1 MMKRATFS
9 APLCAATLLALVAVS
24 FGEALAQSAVIT
36 GKVTGRQGEA
46 LGGAI
51 VVIDEFSAAVA
62 TTTAGSYTLT
72 VAPERTKGQTVTLRA
87 RYIGY
92 SPSVKQIT
100 LTPGTQTQDFDLKF
114 DPMTLDAVV
123 VTGVAEATEAKK
135 LTFAVGHVDAATLQ
149 QVPGVSALGALE
161 GKVAG
166 ARLLQS
172 SGMPGGEPTIRLRSA
187 TSLTSPSSCGQA
199 LCASTATPGPLIIV
213 DGTIVRHG
221 LSDINSEDIER
232 VEVVKGAAASSL
244 YGSDAANGVV
254 QVFTKRGERIP
265 DGKLSVTV
273 RNEYGQSFRPHS
285 IPQALAHPYR
295 IDTLGTY
302 IDANGNT
309 VNNGDF
315 INSAGNLRGI
325 RQTGSVKPDAI
336 ADRPYS
342 LYGRPV
348 YDEQSLLLTHGPSYT
363 NYVSIGQRRGNT
375 NFNVSFQNFKQD
387 GVMILLKG
395 YNRQNFRVNVDQA
408 LTPRFDLSVGGFFG
422 KSNNNQV
429 TEGPG
434 SPFFTVTFLEPYVN
448 MFAPNP
454 DGTPYAAK
462 IPHGQPNSANPLYTL
477 ANEHINTDRSRVNGY
492 AKATYR
498 IFDWLSL
505 EGNYNYDQESG
516 NYTDETPKGFL
527 NSAGSPTS
535 GSLVKF
541 DSSGRTFNTGAT
553 LTSVRNFRLGS
564 ANVRNTTKAA
574 YVYEDQTR
582 SIFNLTG
589 YAFTVIATP
598 EFNAV
603 DPTQLLPGSQDITIR
618 NKNYYVVSGFDIND
632 RYLLDGLVRWDGSS
646 LFGPESR
653 WQTYFRASGAYR
665 LSQDFHMKG
674 IDELKLRASYGTA
687 GLRPTFDAQ
696 YETFSVVGG
705 APVKLTLG
713 NKALKPARS
722 GELELGGNVD
732 FLGRFS
738 LEYSYSRKETKD
750 QILLVPVPAATGYL
764 NRWENAA
771 TLLGHTHE
779 LALGAI
785 IVDRPEFSW
794 RLNIAGDRTRQKIT
808 ALNTAPYYTGPSY
821 QGSEDVTQS
830 FYIAPGETFGV
841 IYGTKIVRTLA
852 ELYDDPAKRA
862 VSGPGQAWSPDSVII
877 NEDGYVVRLSKYHT
891 KGEVPLAYV
900 GPRGQTAVK
909 IADVNPDFNLSFTTN
924 LRYKNFS
931 AYALVDWVQ
940 GGKIYNGTRQWPFFE
955 LRDRIYDQTS
965 KPSVNCAGSPDPTHC
980 PYSTGKKPIGYYQ
993 SLYNGIN
1000 PIDFFVENGTY
1011 VKIKEINVSYN
1022 IGRSLLEKI
1031 GIGGISGI
1039 KLGVIGRN
1047 LFTFTDYSGYD
1058 PEVAGLSGDPYS
1070 FRFDGFSYPNFR
1082 TLTGVVEISF

>member
-1 MMKRATFS
+1 MMNRATFS
-9 APLCAATLLALVAVS
+9 APLCATALLALVAGS

-62 TTTAGSYTLT
+62 TTTAGTYTLT

-92 SPSVKQIT
+92 SPGVKQVT
-100 LTPGTQTQDFDLKF
+100 LTPGTQTQDFELKF

-135 LTFAVGHVDAATLQ
+135 LTFSVGHVDAQTLNQ
-149 QVPGVSALGALE
+149 APGVSALGALE

-166 ARLLQS
+166 ARLLS
-172 SGMPGGEPTIRLRSA
+172 GSGMPGGEPSIRLRSA
-187 TSLTSPSSCGQA
+187 TSLTSPSACGGA
-199 LCASTATPGPLIIV
+199 TCASTDVPGPLLIV
-213 DGTIVRHG
+213 DGTITRHG

-244 YGSDAANGVV
+244 YGSDAANGAV
-254 QVFTKRGERIP
+254 QIFTKRGERIP
-265 DGKLSVTV
+265 DAKLSVTV
-273 RNEYGQSFRPHS
+273 RNEYGPSIRPKS
-285 IPQALAHPYR
+285 IPTALASPYLT
-295 IDTLGTY
+295 DTLGTY
-302 IDANGNT
+302 TDTKGNT
-309 VNNGDF
+309 VTSGDY
-315 INSAGNLRGI
+315 IDASGNLIGPLA
-325 RQTGSVKPDAI
+325 GPAEKADGI
-336 ADRPYS
+336 ADIVYARFN
-342 LYGRPV
+342 RPV
-348 YDEQSLLLTHGPSYT
+348 YDQQERLLTHGPFYT

-375 NFNVSFQNFKQD
+375 NFNVSFQNTKQD
-387 GVMILLKG
+387 GVMILVNG
-395 YNRQNFRVNVDQA
+395 YSRQNFRLNVDQA

-492 AKATYR
+492 AKATCR

-527 NSAGSPTS
+527 NSAGSPTT

-541 DSSGRTFNTGAT
+541 DSTGRTFNTGAT

-603 DPTQLLPGSQDITIR
+603 DPTQLAPGSQDITIR

-722 GELELGGNVD
+722 GALDLGGNVD

-764 NRWENAA
+764 SRWENAA

-779 LALGAI
+779 LALCAFV
-785 IVDRPEFSW
+785 VDRPEFSW
-794 RLNIAGDRTRQKIT
+794 RLNVAGDRTRQKIT
-808 ALNTAPYYTGPSY
+808 ALNTAPFYTGPSY

-852 ELYDDPAKRA
+852 ELYDDAAKKV
-862 VSGPGQAWSPDSVII
+862 VSGPNQAWSPDSVVV
-877 NEDGYVVRLSKYHT
+877 NEDGYVVRRSVYHT
-891 KGEVPLAYV
+891 KREVPIAYV
-900 GPRGQTAVK
+900 GPQGQTGVK
-909 IADVNPDFNLSFTTN
+909 IADVNPDF
-924 LRYKNFS
+924 
-931 AYALVDWVQ
+931 
-940 GGKIYNGTRQWPFFE
+940 
-955 LRDRIYDQTS
+955 
-965 KPSVNCAGSPDPTHC
+965 
-980 PYSTGKKPIGYYQ
+980 
-993 SLYNGIN
+993 
-1000 PIDFFVENGTY
+1000 
-1011 VKIKEINVSYN
+1011 
-1022 IGRSLLEKI
+1022 
-1031 GIGGISGI
+1031 
-1039 KLGVIGRN
+1039 
-1047 LFTFTDYSGYD
+1047 
-1058 PEVAGLSGDPYS
+1058 
-1070 FRFDGFSYPNFR
+1070 
-1082 TLTGVVEISF
+1082 